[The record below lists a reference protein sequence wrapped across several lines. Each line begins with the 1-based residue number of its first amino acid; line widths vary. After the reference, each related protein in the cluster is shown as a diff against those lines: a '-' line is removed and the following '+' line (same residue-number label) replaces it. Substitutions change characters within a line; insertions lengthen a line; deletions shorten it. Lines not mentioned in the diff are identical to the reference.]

1 MLSWI
6 SIWTSKWRIVTLVLT
21 KILHYVAE
29 GMRNREIAERLF
41 NSEETIKKHIY
52 HMFQKLEVKNRISL
66 VAKVK
71 EKGFVV

>member
-1 MLSWI
+1 
-6 SIWTSKWRIVTLVLT
+6 
-21 KILHYVAE
+21 
-29 GMRNREIAERLF
+29 MRNREIAERLF

-66 VAKVK
+66 VAKAK